1 MQFKKTMMLVNS
13 MILPAICLSSGLSPE
28 AAAEEAAITALPG
41 LVEGVYENRDAETWQ
56 NDLDER
62 LPRVLA
68 PEPTPFTIEP
78 GRLAIEVDLI
88 NYAYDRHNPDRANE
102 RVHAFEWP
110 ITFRYG
116 LLDHLELQF
125 GMEAYVRESVRDRD
139 AGTRE
144 TTDGFGDLIIGAKY
158 NLWGN
163 DDWDQDIEGATALA
177 VLPFLRLPTN
187 RHGLG
192 SRAVEGG
199 VLVPFAIEDFAG
211 FEIEWTPGFAAVRNS
226 DDDGYVFEWSSLLV
240 FNRGIVEGL
249 DWFAEFEST
258 INSESGEPWIGHVGG
273 GLTWELTDDTVLEGG
288 VTFGVTRSADDF
300 GAFITLVQ
308 RF

>member
-1 MQFKKTMMLVNS
+1 MQRMNTVT
-13 MILPAICLSSGLSPE
+13 PE
-28 AAAEEAAITALPG
+28 SLWPLLALCFGVGPVGSTLAGEAEVAALPG
-41 LVEGVYENRDAETWQ
+41 LNGRASDRPAELWTHNLHEGS
-56 NDLDER
+56 
-62 LPRVLA
+62 PRILGA
-68 PEPTPFTIEP
+68 EPTPFTLEP

-88 NYAYDRHNPDRANE
+88 NYAYDRHNPERANE

-116 LLDHLELQF
+116 LLDDLELQF

-139 AGTRE
+139 AGTRQ

-163 DDWDQDIEGATALA
+163 DDWDQEIEGATALA

-192 SRAVEGG
+192 SRAVQGG

-211 FEIEWTPGFAAVRNS
+211 FEIEWTPGFSAVRNS
-226 DDDGYVFEWSSLLV
+226 EDDGYEFEWSSLLV

-249 DWFAEFEST
+249 GWYADFESIVNT
-258 INSESGEPWIGHVGG
+258 ESGQSWIGQVGG
-273 GLTWELTDDTVLEGG
+273 GLTWELADDTVLDVG

-300 GAFITLVQ
+300 GAVLTLMQ